1 MSRKKTGYPVKREMN
16 LFYKPDKT
24 TKPATAALYVLFV
37 LVLILGLSKIT
48 VYDLWVETNQ
58 AEQQRDLAAQRL
70 AAVVAELEGYDE
82 VLDQYYQYAATE
94 EEQANIDRME
104 VLALLDKAMG
114 RTGEMASI
122 SISGDVVQLQ
132 FSGVTLAETAQIVKR
147 LEESDLVAGTP
158 VNTAATTESEGAL
171 VQANVRI
178 QLQRKTPEGEE
189 GDAQ

>member
-58 AEQQRDLAAQRL
+58 AEQQRDLAAQ
-70 AAVVAELEGYDE
+70 
-82 VLDQYYQYAATE
+82 
-94 EEQANIDRME
+94 
-104 VLALLDKAMG
+104 LLDKAMG

-147 LEESDLVAGTP
+147 LEESDLVAGTT